1 MKKKSPLIRVL
12 ILLVIG
18 VIVYVAARTTGL
30 IESLPKFE
38 WNPERIVN
46 GVLLLL
52 ILLVLEGIVSFV
64 LGILKPK
71 SNRARTMIAL
81 TKNIIRYAV
90 ILIAICVALTMLNVD
105 IITILSGLGIIALI
119 IGFGAES
126 LIADVVTGMF
136 ILIDNQ
142 YNIGAI
148 IEINGF
154 RGTVTDISVRTTVI
168 TDVGGNVKIVN
179 NSDMKNILNRSD
191 HTSKSVAEFPI
202 PYETDL
208 EALEK
213 QIPAL
218 LEEIRAAHPD
228 LMKSTPEYLGIDSL
242 GDSAVVL
249 KFVVEV
255 AEPDIYSGAR
265 VLNHDLFV
273 GMRKLGVEVPF
284 PQIDVHQK

>member
-1 MKKKSPLIRVL
+1 M
-12 ILLVIG
+12 
-18 VIVYVAARTTGL
+18 
-30 IESLPKFE
+30 
-38 WNPERIVN
+38 
-46 GVLLLL
+46 
-52 ILLVLEGIVSFV
+52 
-64 LGILKPK
+64 
-71 SNRARTMIAL
+71 
-81 TKNIIRYAV
+81 
-90 ILIAICVALTMLNVD
+90 
-105 IITILSGLGIIALI
+105 
-119 IGFGAES
+119 
-126 LIADVVTGMF
+126 
-136 ILIDNQ
+136 IDNQ
-142 YNIGAI
+142 YNIGDI